1 MHGFVRYMDDAVWWT
16 EHRMSAR
23 AAHEVARGYLADTLH
38 LEVKGAARV
47 GRSSDGLIFCGFRIL
62 PDRLLLSRRRKRR
75 YCYLRNDAGARLAAR
90 RNRRGALQSAYA
102 GALALTVHADAVAW
116 RREQLRRQPLEGALA
131 AL

>member
-1 MHGFVRYMDDAVWWT
+1 MRGFVRYMDDAVWWT

-47 GRSSDGLIFCGFRIL
+47 GRSSDGLSFCGFRIL

-75 YCYLRNDAGARLAAR
+75 YCHLRNDAGARLAAR
-90 RNRRGALQSAYA
+90 RNRRAGVAGGLRRGACIDGSRRCRR
-102 GALALTVHADAVAW
+102 LAARADA
-116 RREQLRRQPLEGALA
+116 A
-131 AL
+131 AAA